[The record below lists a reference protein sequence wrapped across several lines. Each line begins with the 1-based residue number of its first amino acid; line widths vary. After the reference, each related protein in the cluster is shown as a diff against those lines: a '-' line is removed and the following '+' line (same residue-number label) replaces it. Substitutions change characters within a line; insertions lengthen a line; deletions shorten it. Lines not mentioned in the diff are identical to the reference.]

1 MKVVKDDSAAYT
13 APSREERGDMKAI
26 EKYPQFD
33 AQLEQTVS
41 ALEGVT
47 QEELDW
53 KPVQHEKVRTI
64 GDIMRHI
71 VQAEDTFINRFVMG
85 KEVQPRTAQTNPT
98 TESLVAD
105 FKDLRGRTIE
115 LLRQWD
121 DQDLQKTYA
130 GPRGMQM
137 SLDRILQI
145 ISGHE
150 IGHRSQ
156 MLMVRRLKNPDR

>member
-1 MKVVKDDSAAYT
+1 
-13 APSREERGDMKAI
+13 MKAL
-26 EKYPQFD
+26 EKYPQME
-33 AQLEQTVS
+33 AQLDQTIQALDGVS
-41 ALEGVT
+41 

-53 KPVQHEKVRTI
+53 KPVQHEKVRSI

-85 KEVQPRTAQTNPT
+85 QEVQPRTAQSNPT
-98 TESLVAD
+98 TASLVSD
-105 FKDLRGRTIE
+105 FQSLRGRTLE
-115 LLRQWD
+115 LMRQWED
-121 DQDLQKTYA
+121 ADLQKTYT

-145 ISGHE
+145 LAGHE

-156 MLMVRRLKNPDR
+156 MLMIRRLKNPDR

>member
-1 MKVVKDDSAAYT
+1 
-13 APSREERGDMKAI
+13 MKAI
-26 EKYPQFD
+26 EKYPQME
-33 AQLEQTVS
+33 AQLEQTVQ
-41 ALEGVT
+41 ALDGVS

-53 KPVQHEKVRTI
+53 KPVQHEKVRSI

-85 KEVQPRTAQTNPT
+85 QEVQPRTAQTNPT
-98 TESLVAD
+98 TQSLVDD
-105 FKDLRGRTIE
+105 FKSLRGRTLE
-115 LLRQWD
+115 RMRQWED
-121 DQDLQKTYA
+121 ADLQKTYT

-145 ISGHE
+145 LAGHE

-156 MLMVRRLKNPDR
+156 MLMIRRLKNPDR

>member
-1 MKVVKDDSAAYT
+1 
-13 APSREERGDMKAI
+13 MKAL
-26 EKYPQFD
+26 EKYPQMET
-33 AQLEQTVS
+33 QLDQTVQ
-41 ALEGVT
+41 ALDGVG

-53 KPVQHEKVRTI
+53 KPVQHEKVRSI

-85 KEVQPRTAQTNPT
+85 QDVQPRTAQTNPT
-98 TESLVAD
+98 TESLTND
-105 FKDLRGRTIE
+105 FKSLRGRTLE
-115 LLRQWD
+115 LMRQWED
-121 DQDLQKTYA
+121 ADLQKTYT

-145 ISGHE
+145 LSGHE

-156 MLMVRRLKNPDR
+156 MLMIRRLKNPDR

>member
-1 MKVVKDDSAAYT
+1 MNAL
-13 APSREERGDMKAI
+13 
-26 EKYPQFD
+26 EKYPQMET
-33 AQLEQTVS
+33 QLDQTVQ
-41 ALEGVT
+41 ALEGVG

-53 KPVQHEKVRTI
+53 KPVQHEKVRSI

-85 KEVQPRTAQTNPT
+85 QEVQPRTPQTNPT
-98 TESLVAD
+98 TESLVND
-105 FKDLRGRTIE
+105 FKNLRGRTLE
-115 LLRQWD
+115 LMRQWQD
-121 DQDLQKTYA
+121 ADLQKTYT

-145 ISGHE
+145 LVGHE

-156 MLMVRRLKNPDR
+156 MLMIRRLKNPDR

>member
-1 MKVVKDDSAAYT
+1 
-13 APSREERGDMKAI
+13 MKAL
-26 EKYPQFD
+26 EKYPQME
-33 AQLEQTVS
+33 AQLEQTLQALDGVS
-41 ALEGVT
+41 

-53 KPVQHEKVRTI
+53 KPVQHEKVRSI

-85 KEVQPRTAQTNPT
+85 QEVQPRTAQTNPT
-98 TESLVAD
+98 TQSLVDD
-105 FKDLRGRTIE
+105 FKGLRGHTLE
-115 LLRQWD
+115 LMRQWED
-121 DQDLQKTYA
+121 ADLQKTYT

-145 ISGHE
+145 LAGHE

-156 MLMVRRLKNPDR
+156 MLMIRRLKNPDR

>member
-1 MKVVKDDSAAYT
+1 
-13 APSREERGDMKAI
+13 MKAL
-26 EKYPQFD
+26 EKYPQMET
-33 AQLEQTVS
+33 QLDQTVQ
-41 ALEGVT
+41 ALDGVG

-53 KPVQHEKVRTI
+53 KPVQHDKVRSI

-85 KEVQPRTAQTNPT
+85 QDVQPRTAQTNPT
-98 TESLVAD
+98 TESLTND
-105 FKDLRGRTIE
+105 FKSLRGRTLE
-115 LLRQWD
+115 LMRQWED
-121 DQDLQKTYA
+121 ADLQKTYT

-145 ISGHE
+145 LSGHE

-156 MLMVRRLKNPDR
+156 MLMIRRLKNPDR

>member
-1 MKVVKDDSAAYT
+1 
-13 APSREERGDMKAI
+13 MKAL
-26 EKYPQFD
+26 EKYPQME
-33 AQLEQTVS
+33 AQLEQTLQALDGVS
-41 ALEGVT
+41 

-53 KPVQHEKVRTI
+53 KPVQHEKVRSI

-85 KEVQPRTAQTNPT
+85 QEVQPRTAQTNPT
-98 TESLVAD
+98 TQSLVDD
-105 FKDLRGRTIE
+105 FKSLRGRTLE
-115 LLRQWD
+115 RMRQWED
-121 DQDLQKTYA
+121 ADLQKTYT

-145 ISGHE
+145 LAGHE

-156 MLMVRRLKNPDR
+156 MLMIRRLKNPDR

>member
-1 MKVVKDDSAAYT
+1 MNAL
-13 APSREERGDMKAI
+13 
-26 EKYPQFD
+26 EKYPQME
-33 AQLEQTVS
+33 AQLEQTIQ
-41 ALEGVT
+41 ALEGVG

-53 KPVQHEKVRTI
+53 KPVQHEKVRSI

-85 KEVQPRTAQTNPT
+85 QEVQPRTPQTNPT
-98 TESLVAD
+98 TESLVND
-105 FKDLRGRTIE
+105 FKSLRGRTLE
-115 LLRQWD
+115 RMRQW
-121 DQDLQKTYA
+121 QEADLQKTYT

-145 ISGHE
+145 LVGHE

-156 MLMVRRLKNPDR
+156 MLMIRRLKNPDR

>member
-1 MKVVKDDSAAYT
+1 MNAL
-13 APSREERGDMKAI
+13 
-26 EKYPQFD
+26 EKYPQMET
-33 AQLEQTVS
+33 QLDQTVQ
-41 ALEGVT
+41 ALEGVG

-53 KPVQHEKVRTI
+53 KPVQHEKVRSI

-85 KEVQPRTAQTNPT
+85 QEVQPRTPQTNPT
-98 TESLVAD
+98 TESLVND
-105 FKDLRGRTIE
+105 FKSLRGRTLE
-115 LLRQWD
+115 RMRQWQD
-121 DQDLQKTYA
+121 ADLQKTYT

-145 ISGHE
+145 LVGHE

-156 MLMVRRLKNPDR
+156 MLMIRRLKNPDR

>member
-1 MKVVKDDSAAYT
+1 
-13 APSREERGDMKAI
+13 MKAI
-26 EKYPQFD
+26 EKYPQMET
-33 AQLEQTVS
+33 QLEQTVQ
-41 ALEGVT
+41 ALDGVG

-53 KPVQHEKVRTI
+53 KPVQHEKVRSI

-98 TESLVAD
+98 TESLIDD
-105 FKDLRGRTIE
+105 FKSLRGRTLE
-115 LLRQWD
+115 LMRQWED
-121 DQDLQKTYA
+121 ADLQKTYT

-145 ISGHE
+145 LVGHE

-156 MLMVRRLKNPDR
+156 MLLMRRLKNPDR

>member
-1 MKVVKDDSAAYT
+1 MNAL
-13 APSREERGDMKAI
+13 
-26 EKYPQFD
+26 EKYPQMET
-33 AQLEQTVS
+33 QLEQTVQ
-41 ALEGVT
+41 ALEGVG

-53 KPVQHEKVRTI
+53 KPVQHEKVRSI

-85 KEVQPRTAQTNPT
+85 QEVQPRTPQTNPT
-98 TESLVAD
+98 TESLVND
-105 FKDLRGRTIE
+105 FKSLRGRTLE
-115 LLRQWD
+115 RMRQWQD
-121 DQDLQKTYA
+121 ADLQKTYT

-145 ISGHE
+145 LVGHE

-156 MLMVRRLKNPDR
+156 MLMIRRLKNPDR